1 MCAWTCFS
9 VRWHTRCPRQDPD
22 YWVAGGVKQGLL
34 GEGDAAE
41 FLAAMEAD
49 RRAALPVTAM
59 KGGLAAFSARFPF
72 LNTGSDAY
80 KAVEYSIEYPS
91 MVSVEPTC
99 DSLATTEAC
108 PTFSI
113 AAGGPLCTPTL
124 ADDLHP
130 RT

>member
-1 MCAWTCFS
+1 
-9 VRWHTRCPRQDPD
+9 
-22 YWVAGGVKQGLL
+22 LL

-59 KGGLAAFSARFPF
+59 KGGLAAFSARVPF

-99 DSLATTEAC
+99 GSFATTETC
-108 PTFSI
+108 PTFAFSI
-113 AAGGPLCTPTL
+113 AVGGALCTPTL
-124 ADDLHP
+124 ADALHP
-130 RT
+130 CT